1 MVTISFAVWSSS
13 FHSKS
18 SYAAQK
24 RLTKDASRY
33 IVRSVISNDI
43 VPQRHNIER
52 VRRET
57 RRRSVTIASI
67 AELTPRMRRITFTGD
82 LADFESAS
90 YDDHIK
96 LYFPLQPGGDETLA
110 RNITPRSFRPADA
123 ALTVDIALHDG
134 PIGNWARDAV
144 AGAPAW
150 IGGPRGSYVIPMDFD
165 WYLLTGDET
174 ALPAIG
180 RRLEELPAGARVFVI
195 AEVSDAAEEQRFSA
209 PAGASITW
217 LHRGGD
223 AASTPSGLPQAIAA
237 FTPPP
242 GDGYVWVACE
252 SESATHIRAEL
263 VARGLPKD
271 WLRVAAYW
279 KRNVGDVHETLN
291 D

>member
-1 MVTISFAVWSSS
+1 M
-13 FHSKS
+13 
-18 SYAAQK
+18 
-24 RLTKDASRY
+24 
-33 IVRSVISNDI
+33 ISNDI
-43 VPQRHNIER
+43 AAQQKHKIER

-67 AELTPRMRRITFTGD
+67 TELTPRMRRITFTGD

-96 LYFPLQPGGDETLA
+96 LYFPLHPGTDELLS
-110 RNITPRSFRPADA
+110 RNITPRSFRPAGA
-123 ALTVDIALHDG
+123 SLTVDIALHDG

-180 RRLEELPAGARVFVI
+180 RRLEELPDDARVFVI
-195 AEVSDAAEEQRFSA
+195 AEVADASEEQRFTTR
-209 PAGASITW
+209 PGTSITW

-223 AASTPSGLPQAIAA
+223 AMSVASTLPQAVAA
-237 FTPPP
+237 FTPPV
-242 GDGYVWVACE
+242 GEGYVWVACE
-252 SESATHIRAEL
+252 SESATQIRSAL
-263 VARGLPKD
+263 VLRGLPKA

-279 KRNVGDVHETLN
+279 KRNLGDVHETLN

>member
-1 MVTISFAVWSSS
+1 
-13 FHSKS
+13 
-18 SYAAQK
+18 
-24 RLTKDASRY
+24 
-33 IVRSVISNDI
+33 VISNDI
-43 VPQRHNIER
+43 VPQRHTIER

-57 RRRSVTIASI
+57 RRRTVTIASI
-67 AELTPRMRRITFTGD
+67 SELTPRMRRITFTGD
-82 LADFESAS
+82 LADFESTS

-96 LYFPLQPGGDETLA
+96 LYFPLRPGSEETLS
-110 RNITPRSFRPADA
+110 RNITPRSFRPAEQS
-123 ALTVDIALHDG
+123 LTVDIALHDG

-180 RRLEELPAGARVFVI
+180 RRLEELPVNARVFVI
-195 AEVSDAAEEQRFSA
+195 AEVTDAGEEQRFTA
-209 PAGASITW
+209 HAGSTITW

-223 AASTPSGLPQAIAA
+223 ATSAASMLPQAIEG

-252 SESATHIRAEL
+252 SESATQIRTSL
-263 VARGLPKD
+263 IARGLPKD